1 MSRSARVTMEVK
13 LDAETEKL
21 VQKEIETGRFP
32 DAAALVGT
40 ALQHYFIAREF
51 GEEYTREEIDE
62 KIGRGLAQLEVGE
75 GVDGEAFF
83 EQLRRRGEELRS
95 RGK

>member
-1 MSRSARVTMEVK
+1 MEVK
-13 LDAETEKL
+13 LDTETEKL

-32 DAAALVGT
+32 NAAALVGV

-62 KIGRGLAQLEVGE
+62 KIGRGLAQLEAGE
-75 GVDGEAFF
+75 GVDGEEFF
-83 EQLRRRGEELRS
+83 ERLKKRGQEIRS
-95 RGK
+95 RSK

>member
-1 MSRSARVTMEVK
+1 MDIK

-21 VQKEIETGRFP
+21 VQKEMETGRFADP
-32 DAAALVGT
+32 ATLVGV

-62 KIGRGLAQLEVGE
+62 KIARGLAQLDAGQGVNGE
-75 GVDGEAFF
+75 EFF
-83 EQLRRRGEELRS
+83 EQLRKRGQDLQAPR
-95 RGK
+95 K

>member
-1 MSRSARVTMEVK
+1 MDIK

-21 VQKEIETGRFP
+21 VQKEMETGRFP
-32 DAAALVGT
+32 DPATLVGV

-62 KIGRGLAQLEVGE
+62 KIARGLAQLDAGQGVNGE
-75 GVDGEAFF
+75 EFF
-83 EQLRRRGEELRS
+83 EQLRKRGQDLQAPR
-95 RGK
+95 K

>member
-1 MSRSARVTMEVK
+1 MEVK

-32 DAAALVGT
+32 SAAALVGT

-51 GEEYTREEIDE
+51 GEEYTREKIDE
-62 KIGRGLAQLEVGE
+62 KIGRGLAQLEAGE
-75 GVDGEAFF
+75 GVDGEECF
-83 EQLRRRGEELRS
+83 EQLRKRGQEIRS
-95 RGK
+95 REK